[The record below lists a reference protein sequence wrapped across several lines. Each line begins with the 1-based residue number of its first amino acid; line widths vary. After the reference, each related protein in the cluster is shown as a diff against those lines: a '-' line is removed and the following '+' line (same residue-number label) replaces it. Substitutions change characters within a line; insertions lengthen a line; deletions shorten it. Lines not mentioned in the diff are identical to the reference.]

1 MARKP
6 ATRVEFTLFDVVYE
20 DGSRRS
26 NRRVP
31 SEVLGGLDG
40 DAPARAII
48 EEQDRLIAEKSGTPA
63 IAVKSVYRSGSKK
76 VDEAVRSSRY
86 ASASD

>member
-6 ATRVEFTLFDVVYE
+6 ASRAEFVMFDVIYQ
-20 DGSRRS
+20 DGSQRS

-40 DAPARAII
+40 DVPARATI
-48 EEQDRLIAEKSGTPA
+48 EEQDRLIAEKSG
-63 IAVKSVYRSGSKK
+63 IAPLPIERIRRSGSK
-76 VDEAVRSSRY
+76 
-86 ASASD
+86 

>member
-6 ATRVEFTLFDVVYE
+6 TTRVEFTHFDVVYE
-20 DGSRRS
+20 DGSQRS

-48 EEQDRLIAEKSGTPA
+48 EEQDRLIAERSGTPA
-63 IAVKSVYRSGSKK
+63 IAVKSMHRSGSKK
-76 VDEAVRSSRY
+76 TDEAMRSSRC